1 MIIFLSFR
9 SNPFYEPKPTSPNNL
24 VTAVPE
30 GEAERRVKRKAPAP
44 PTLPAKPGVSE
55 SPVAPTGRERSTS
68 PKVTPA
74 DAYSFLHTVCFQ
86 VMKAIAT

>member
-44 PTLPAKPGVSE
+44 PTLSAKPGVSE
-55 SPVAPTGRERSTS
+55 SPVVPTGREPSTS
-68 PKVTPA
+68 PKVTSA
-74 DAYSFLHTVCFQ
+74 DVYSFTQFAS
-86 VMKAIAT
+86 K